1 MSIEQKKHTKEL
13 TKATEEREIQQTR
26 NELLKI
32 KSESLKIK
40 EFLDN
45 FCTNEEIKK
54 DLAEEIKKYPLFY
67 RILSQDLS
75 KDKKEELLKEA
86 LQKQKEAT
94 ECMDKNKLD
103 KIAKT
108 MEEEVLK
115 IAKDNK
121 KIKDFLMQKN
131 SDITTPKEKE
141 EIFQTIIN
149 KFSEAFGIK
158 PPRFYTNWV
167 NISWLGISSLIK
179 IDWNKWNIGQLMHE
193 YTHYL
198 QNQWKTSNQ
207 KYMKQSMDYYVL
219 PIKGELK
226 NLTDNI
232 YNNSLIEQEAEY
244 TRKVAQQKIFQEIRK
259 N

>member
-198 QNQWKTSNQ
+198 QNQWKTSDQ